1 MKWIVI
7 AVVAVLGG
15 CSKDAPPKQQSVSQ
29 PVIVDS
35 ATVAAFDDSVLE
47 SSRADT
53 VVTAKGD
60 TLVSFG
66 GVMMDDASARDFVI
80 RHYAKNGTHFLR
92 VAQAT
97 SRRSDGTPVWTVVAR
112 LRLPSVKSPDDVAI
126 EGLCDKNGKNDPL
139 IIAVTGPPIDSV
151 SYQAVRAWRLDP
163 TKKTVRQIPAD
174 SVTCGHVIGED

>member
-7 AVVAVLGG
+7 GVVAVLGG
-15 CSKDAPPKQQSVSQ
+15 CSKDARQKQQSASQ

-47 SSRADT
+47 FSRADT
-53 VVTAKGD
+53 VVTTKGD

-66 GVMMDDASARDFVI
+66 GVMMNDATVRDFGI

-92 VAQAT
+92 VAQAI
-97 SRRSDGTPVWTVVAR
+97 SRRSDGTPIWTVVAR
-112 LRLPSVKSPDDVAI
+112 LRLPPVKSPDDAAI
-126 EGLCDKNGKNDPL
+126 EGLCDNNGKDDL
-139 IIAVTGPPIDSV
+139 SIIAVTGPLVGSDR
-151 SYQAVRAWRLDP
+151 YQAVRAWKVDP
-163 TKKTVRQIPAD
+163 TLKIVREIPAD

>member
-7 AVVAVLGG
+7 AVVGVLGG
-15 CSKDAPPKQQSVSQ
+15 CSKDARQKQRSANQ
-29 PVIVDS
+29 PVTVDS

-47 SSRADT
+47 SPRADT

-66 GVMMDDASARDFVI
+66 GVMMNDASARDFGI

-92 VAQAT
+92 VARAT

-112 LRLPSVKSPDDVAI
+112 LRLPPVKSLDDAAI
-126 EGLCDKNGKNDPL
+126 EGLCDNNGKDDAS
-139 IIAVTGPPIDSV
+139 IIAVTGPAS
-151 SYQAVRAWRLDP
+151 
-163 TKKTVRQIPAD
+163 
-174 SVTCGHVIGED
+174 